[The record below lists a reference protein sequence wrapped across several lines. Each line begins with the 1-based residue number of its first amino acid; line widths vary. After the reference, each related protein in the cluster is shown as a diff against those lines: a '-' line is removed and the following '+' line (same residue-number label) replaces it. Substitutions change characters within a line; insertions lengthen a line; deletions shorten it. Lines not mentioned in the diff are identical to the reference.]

1 MKELSVDLTK
11 AGTADDERM
20 TRDDKRAVFAATL
33 GWTMDAFDYFVVVLV
48 YADVAKDFHV
58 SLERMAF
65 LTTVTLLMR
74 PIGAAIFGIWA
85 DKVGRKKVLMID
97 VGFYSLVGFLCA
109 FAPNYTWLLVLRLL
123 YGIGMGGEWGLGSSL
138 AMEKVPPNKR
148 GLVSGILQQ
157 GYAIGYLLAAAA
169 YLLISNF
176 TSWGW
181 RGLFA
186 LSVLPALLSLF
197 VRSRVTESEAWEE
210 TKANTERNKTTIR
223 EILAKPAVLRR
234 LVYLV
239 LLMTAFNW
247 MSHGTQDVY
256 PTYLKEGLHFAP
268 NTALYIAMLYNV
280 GALFGGILMGAASE
294 KYGRRAVVVFCAVLG
309 LPILPLFAASTTLGL
324 VCLGSFLMQFVVQ
337 GAWGVIPAHL
347 TELSPAEIR
356 GFYPGV
362 TYQLGNCLAAFNL
375 PIQERLAASHSY
387 TFALTVTLIPVFIAV
402 TVLALIGKEAR
413 GGRLSR
419 GEDSR
424 REPVPA

>member
-1 MKELSVDLTK
+1 MDLVD
-11 AGTADDERM
+11 DNERM

-48 YADVAKDFHV
+48 YADVAKDFGV

-74 PIGAAIFGIWA
+74 PVGAAIFGIWA
-85 DKVGRKKVLMID
+85 DKAGRKKVLMID
-97 VGFYSLVGFLCA
+97 VGFYSVVGFLCA

-123 YGIGMGGEWGLGSSL
+123 YGVGMGGEWGLGSSL
-138 AMEKVPPNKR
+138 AMEKVPPKKR

-169 YLLISNF
+169 YLAISNL

-210 TKANTERNKTTIR
+210 TKANTERNKVTIR

-239 LLMTAFNW
+239 ALMTAFNW

-280 GALFGGILMGAASE
+280 GALIGGILMGAASE

-309 LPILPLFAASTTLGL
+309 LPILPLFAASSTLGL

-375 PIQERLAASHSY
+375 PIQERLADSHSY
-387 TFALTVTLIPVFIAV
+387 TFALSATLIPVFVAV
-402 TVLALIGKEAR
+402 AVLAALGKEAR

-419 GEDSR
+419 GEKELAS
-424 REPVPA
+424 V